1 MEHYKLP
8 TAIWKLLDEKIHIVQ
23 NAGAFR
29 ERFPAQFVS
38 YMVHKCESGE
48 EVDFSE
54 FRGAEDADYDQFLQ
68 YYDRAY
74 QALQEKKLQEAEQM
88 IGCGDALGITHPVME
103 ICRASLYE
111 GKGQTAEA
119 ITL

>member
-1 MEHYKLP
+1 MEHYNCRP
-8 TAIWKLLDEKIHIVQ
+8 QSEALDEKIIVQ

-68 YYDRAY
+68 YYDRA
-74 QALQEKKLQEAEQM
+74 
-88 IGCGDALGITHPVME
+88 
-103 ICRASLYE
+103 
-111 GKGQTAEA
+111 
-119 ITL
+119 

>member
-48 EVDFSE
+48 EVDFPS
-54 FRGAEDADYDQFLQ
+54 FVVRKM
-68 YYDRAY
+68 R
-74 QALQEKKLQEAEQM
+74 
-88 IGCGDALGITHPVME
+88 ITISFCNIMTE
-103 ICRASLYE
+103 LIRRCRRKNYRKRSR
-111 GKGQTAEA
+111 
-119 ITL
+119 

>member
-74 QALQEKKLQEAEQM
+74 QALQEKKITGSGADDRM
-88 IGCGDALGITHPVME
+88 WGCSGDYPPCYGDLPCVP
-103 ICRASLYE
+103 L
-111 GKGQTAEA
+111 
-119 ITL
+119 